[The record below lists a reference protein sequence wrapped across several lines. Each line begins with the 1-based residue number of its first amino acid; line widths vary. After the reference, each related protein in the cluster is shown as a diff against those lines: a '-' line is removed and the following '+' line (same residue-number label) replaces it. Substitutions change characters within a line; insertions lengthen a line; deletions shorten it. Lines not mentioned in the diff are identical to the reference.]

1 MNNKKV
7 RCFKSHNVQ
16 YAHCTSRSGGFTLI
30 EVIVAITILSISLVM
45 VMQLF
50 SGGLRASRASCDY
63 TRAVVHAKDK
73 MEELSVEPVQDSGEF
88 EDGFTWE
95 SDVQPYEELNKEL
108 EESDYNML
116 IIKVKV
122 SWSNRAHKQKS
133 VELVSL
139 KAVEKEEA

>member
-1 MNNKKV
+1 
-7 RCFKSHNVQ
+7 
-16 YAHCTSRSGGFTLI
+16 
-30 EVIVAITILSISLVM
+30 
-45 VMQLF
+45 
-50 SGGLRASRASCDY
+50 SCDY